1 MRPKTFHAE
10 AALEHRVG
18 WARST
23 FHRSF
28 PCNAFTCQFSLSLF
42 SLSFSRRDI
51 EIFKSTFYNNGNT
64 SKNYSKGIKLQ
75 EIYVRE
81 FSNNSLDVGQ
91 CTLARVRLYQS
102 RTRILSVFLYS
113 SFFLRTFARATVM
126 VTLLAAEVGFEESFG
141 TLRVTLARS

>member
-1 MRPKTFHAE
+1 MQRPPSSIEWGGQEVHSIGPSPATHS
-10 AALEHRVG
+10 RVN
-18 WARST
+18 SL
-23 FHRSF
+23 
-28 PCNAFTCQFSLSLF
+28 SLSLF